1 MKIAYVCAD
10 PGIPLL
16 GHKGASVHL
25 RSLAGALARRGHRV
39 LLLADR
45 IDGENPPPAN
55 VTVGPLTDESL
66 TQVLRDWACEVVLER
81 YSLASGKAL
90 EASRALGIAYVL
102 ELNAPLADEAAR
114 YRGLR
119 DVETWR
125 ARERTILNAA
135 DGVVAVSSGVR
146 AHAIQCGVAPA
157 RAVVVHNGVDLERFE
172 SASGE
177 PVRHR
182 YGLGRADV
190 VGFVGSLKPWHGVDL
205 LLHAAAGLDQAVK
218 VLIVGDGPQREDV
231 EALARS
237 LQMDNR
243 VVFAGAVPHH
253 AVPDYLAAMTVGAA
267 PYRGQLD
274 FYFSPVKVA
283 EYLAAG
289 LPVVASRQ
297 GDLPDLVREA
307 GLLVTP
313 DDASE
318 LREALHRVL
327 SDHSLRHR
335 MQRAAQRQARS
346 MTWNETAA
354 RVETVLA
361 SARTRQHPGSG
372 SRRGKEAAA

>member
-1 MKIAYVCAD
+1 VRIAYVCAD

-39 LLLADR
+39 LLLADLV
-45 IDGENPPPAN
+45 DGENPPPAN

-102 ELNAPLADEAAR
+102 EMNAPLADEAAR
-114 YRGLR
+114 YRGLQN
-119 DVETWR
+119 VETWR

-135 DGVVAVSSGVR
+135 DAVVAVSSGVR
-146 AHAIQCGVAPA
+146 AYAIQCGVAPE
-157 RAVVVHNGVDLERFE
+157 RTVMVHNGVDLERFE
-172 SASGE
+172 SATGKTI
-177 PVRHR
+177 RHR
-182 YGLGRADV
+182 YGLDRADV

-205 LLHAAAGLDQAVK
+205 LLHAAAELDQAVK
-218 VLIVGDGPQREDV
+218 VLIVGDGPQRGEV
-231 EALARS
+231 EALART
-237 LQMDNR
+237 LHMDDR
-243 VVFAGAVPHH
+243 VVLTGAVAHH

-267 PYRGQLD
+267 PYRGRSD

-297 GDLPDLVREA
+297 GDLPDLVGEA
-307 GLLVTP
+307 GLLVNP
-313 DDASE
+313 DDASQ

-327 SDHSLRHR
+327 SDQPLRHR
-335 MQRAAQRQARS
+335 MQHAARQRAKT
-346 MTWNETAA
+346 MTWDEAAA

-361 SARTRQHPGSG
+361 SARAGPHPESG
-372 SRRGKEAAA
+372 SRRGREAAA

>member
-1 MKIAYVCAD
+1 VKIAYLCAD

-25 RSLAGALARRGHRV
+25 RSLAGALDRRGHRV

-45 IDGENPPPAN
+45 VGGENPPPAN
-55 VTVGPLTDESL
+55 VTVAALTDESL
-66 TQVLRDWACEVVLER
+66 THVLQDWACEVVLER

-90 EASRALGIAYVL
+90 EASRALGIPYVL
-102 ELNAPLADEAAR
+102 EMNAPLVDEAAR

-119 DVETWR
+119 DVEAWR
-125 ARERTILNAA
+125 SRERTILNAA
-135 DGVVAVSSGVR
+135 DAVVAVSSGVR
-146 AHAIQCGVAPA
+146 AYAIQCGVAPA
-157 RAVVVHNGVDLERFE
+157 RTVVVHNGVDLERFE
-172 SASGE
+172 SATGKA
-177 PVRHR
+177 VRHR
-182 YGLGRADV
+182 YGLGSADV

-218 VLIVGDGPQREDV
+218 VLIVGDGPQRGEV
-231 EALARS
+231 EALARG
-237 LQMDNR
+237 LHMDDR
-243 VVFAGAVPHH
+243 VVFTGAVPHH

-283 EYLAAG
+283 EYLAAR

-297 GDLPDLVREA
+297 GDLSDLVGEA

-313 DDASE
+313 DDANE
-318 LREALHRVL
+318 LREALHRLL
-327 SDHSLRHR
+327 SDHQLRHR
-335 MQRAAQRQARS
+335 MQRAAHQRAQA
-346 MTWNETAA
+346 MTWNEAAA

-361 SARTRQHPGSG
+361 SARAGQHPESG
-372 SRRGKEAAA
+372 WRRGEEATV

>member
-1 MKIAYVCAD
+1 
-10 PGIPLL
+10 
-16 GHKGASVHL
+16 
-25 RSLAGALARRGHRV
+25 
-39 LLLADR
+39 
-45 IDGENPPPAN
+45 
-55 VTVGPLTDESL
+55 
-66 TQVLRDWACEVVLER
+66 
-81 YSLASGKAL
+81 
-90 EASRALGIAYVL
+90 
-102 ELNAPLADEAAR
+102 
-114 YRGLR
+114 
-119 DVETWR
+119 
-125 ARERTILNAA
+125 
-135 DGVVAVSSGVR
+135 
-146 AHAIQCGVAPA
+146 
-157 RAVVVHNGVDLERFE
+157 
-172 SASGE
+172 
-177 PVRHR
+177 
-182 YGLGRADV
+182 
-190 VGFVGSLKPWHGVDL
+190 
-205 LLHAAAGLDQAVK
+205 
-218 VLIVGDGPQREDV
+218 
-231 EALARS
+231 
-237 LQMDNR
+237 MDNR

-335 MQRAAQRQARS
+335 MKRAAQRQARS